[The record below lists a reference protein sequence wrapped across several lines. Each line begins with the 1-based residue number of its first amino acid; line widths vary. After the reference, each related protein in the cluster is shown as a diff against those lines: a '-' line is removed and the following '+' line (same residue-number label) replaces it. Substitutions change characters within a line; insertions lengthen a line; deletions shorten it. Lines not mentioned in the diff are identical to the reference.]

1 MTPTTQTASA
11 ESLDADT
18 TRLGLTCANPP
29 ITDFATVDD
38 MSGGKD
44 GQ

>member
-18 TRLGLTCANPP
+18 IRLGLTCANPP
-29 ITDFATVDD
+29 NADLTTEDD
-38 MSGGKD
+38 ISGGEN